1 MRSTVVSQCFL
12 AVAIA
17 VAVFFL
23 PAIHAHAAQDKKI
36 DIGIQVDGHEVT
48 VDVNCFVSAT
58 PQEAWSVM
66 TDYGHA
72 TQFISNLERST
83 VLSRTNEIVLVSQKG
98 TMGWGPFSV
107 TLESVTEIRLT
118 PFEKMQSRM
127 ISGNMKKYNGLTR
140 LIPEGTG
147 TRIVYHVVSVPD
159 VWIPPLIGRV
169 LVEHE
174 TRERFQQLLDEIL
187 RRKALSEGTH

>member
-1 MRSTVVSQCFL
+1 
-12 AVAIA
+12 
-17 VAVFFL
+17 
-23 PAIHAHAAQDKKI
+23 
-36 DIGIQVDGHEVT
+36 
-48 VDVNCFVSAT
+48 
-58 PQEAWSVM
+58 M

-127 ISGNMKKYNGLTR
+127 ISGNMKKYNGVTR

-147 TRIVYHVVSVPD
+147 TRILYHVVSVPA

-187 RRKALSEGTH
+187 RRKALAEGAH